1 MAVPSNTSPP
11 GEWMRRLISVR
22 SPRAFRS
29 RANCWAVMPHI
40 PISSY
45 SRISACPLESALM
58 LYQLSLGAVLAVRA
72 AMGASSAR
80 LLVVRI
86 GASSFLG
93 VVIGVRA
100 EHQPFFPV
108 GLDLGNPAALEFL
121 RVATA
126 GAGNLRLIGK
136 AGLDQQ
142 LPGVRLFLRIDP
154 GHDRALVDGAVKGA
168 RVNVGRHHDL
178 AGGDGH
184 PQPLAVYRA
193 APVVDELVLQQVVA
207 KLGLHQLLALGTVGA
222 VIAAHDGGG
231 AASGTRSH
239 SPQLTI
245 AEPFEEGVGPVAL

>member
-58 LYQLSLGAVLAVRA
+58 LYQLSLGALLAVRA

-108 GLDLGNPAALEFL
+108 GLDLGNPAAPEFL
-121 RVATA
+121 RVAAT
-126 GAGNLRLIGK
+126 GARHFSLISE
-136 AGLDQQ
+136 AGLHQL

-154 GHDRALVDGAVKGA
+154 RHDRAFIGGVELRAQVDV
-168 RVNVGRHHDL
+168 RR
-178 AGGDGH
+178 
-184 PQPLAVYRA
+184 Q
-193 APVVDELVLQQVVA
+193 
-207 KLGLHQLLALGTVGA
+207 
-222 VIAAHDGGG
+222 
-231 AASGTRSH
+231 
-239 SPQLTI
+239 
-245 AEPFEEGVGPVAL
+245 

>member
-22 SPRAFRS
+22 SPSAFRS

-58 LYQLSLGAVLAVRA
+58 LYQLSLGALLAVRA

-86 GASSFLG
+86 GASSVVIRLEPGPGDFQIATVLVHQLPRLGGSDHLAYAEVGLLYRLHRRHAFFLG

-108 GLDLGNPAALEFL
+108 GLDLGNSTALKLL

-136 AGLDQQ
+136 ACLDQQ

-168 RVNVGRHHDL
+168 RVNVEIGR
-178 AGGDGH
+178 
-184 PQPLAVYRA
+184 
-193 APVVDELVLQQVVA
+193 
-207 KLGLHQLLALGTVGA
+207 
-222 VIAAHDGGG
+222 
-231 AASGTRSH
+231 ASCR
-239 SPQLTI
+239 
-245 AEPFEEGVGPVAL
+245 ERV